1 MAGTPNTV
9 WRGGVVHNL
18 IEDSLSDLGPAFTGT
33 IAVAPYANF
42 NPSRRPPSMFEPVHG
57 SAPAIAGP
65 CSANPVGHIRPG
77 AMLPDHLCGAETG
90 AMVLVAIKEVLLD
103 PQAVPTTDLGDNG
116 STEALRHQIA
126 GKLP

>member
-1 MAGTPNTV
+1 M
-9 WRGGVVHNL
+9 VHNL
-18 IEDSLSDLGPAFTGT
+18 IEDSLSDLGPGFTGT
-33 IAVAPYANF
+33 IAVAPSAKF

-103 PQAVPTTDLGDNG
+103 PQAVPTTDLGDIKG
-116 STEALRHQIA
+116 AEALPHLIA

>member
-1 MAGTPNTV
+1 
-9 WRGGVVHNL
+9 
-18 IEDSLSDLGPAFTGT
+18 
-33 IAVAPYANF
+33 
-42 NPSRRPPSMFEPVHG
+42 
-57 SAPAIAGP
+57 
-65 CSANPVGHIRPG
+65 
-77 AMLPDHLCGAETG
+77 MLPDHLCGAETG